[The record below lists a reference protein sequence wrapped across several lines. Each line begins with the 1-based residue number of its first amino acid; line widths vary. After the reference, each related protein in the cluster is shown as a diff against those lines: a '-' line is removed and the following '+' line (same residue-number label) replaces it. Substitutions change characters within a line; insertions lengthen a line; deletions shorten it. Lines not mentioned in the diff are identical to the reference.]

1 MVLTVPAHLGFCV
14 SPSGAMFLDI
24 RRDRYFGLP
33 GDLETAF
40 SSLVDCAFEEA
51 SDLAALARLKALGVV
66 EDAAVPHHGRR
77 PPTANTSL
85 RDVGACSSISCSA
98 TDVAAVARAVL
109 HARAMVRGTPL
120 REIISGLP
128 GPNGSSDRDE
138 LCKLARRYQR
148 ARRWTPIKPVCLLD
162 SLAMLNYLA
171 GRGHRPL
178 LVFGVTRQPFKA
190 HCWLQHDRMVL
201 NDHLDH
207 VIGHSVI
214 LAV

>member
-1 MVLTVPAHLGFCV
+1 
-14 SPSGAMFLDI
+14 MFLDI
-24 RRDRYFGLP
+24 RRDRYFALP
-33 GDLETAF
+33 RDLDAEF
-40 SSLVDCAFEEA
+40 SSLVDSGFDES
-51 SDLAALARLKALGVV
+51 SDPTALARLKALGVV
-66 EDAAVPHHGRR
+66 EDAATPHHRR
-77 PPTANTSL
+77 RTPPADTSL
-85 RDVGACSSISCSA
+85 RDTGAYSPISYSI
-98 TDVAAVARAVL
+98 TDIAAVAQAVL
-109 HARAMVRGTPL
+109 RARAMVRGTPL

-128 GPNGSSDRDE
+128 GPKESGHRDE
-138 LCKLARRYQR
+138 LHQLARRYQR
-148 ARRWTPIKPVCLLD
+148 ARRWTPIKPVCLQD